1 MAALPRLSKPNFF
14 TWTRASLLLFF
25 SLLCDR
31 MDIKL
36 NAGKWQQNEQTAPL
50 DLFVSVGGVGFK
62 VSLREE
68 SRVGKEKAW
77 ALSSCSSTTL
87 WPFHADDWFR
97 CGEQGEERSG
107 SGLCPLITLHYR
119 TGGIY
124 HQTPKASVRGEHWN
138 QSLRLHA
145 IHPGPR
151 KAALWSATTSIF
163 SVRGGTSEKGGR
175 AGGWE
180 GVAEEGEEAKRQRTA
195 RRKGI

>member
-1 MAALPRLSKPNFF
+1 MKGQLFPPKKGASHLFSAFF
-14 TWTRASLLLFF
+14 FAI
-25 SLLCDR
+25 
-31 MDIKL
+31 DIKL
-36 NAGKWQQNEQTAPL
+36 NVAQQQTDERTAL
-50 DLFVSVGGVGFK
+50 DLFVSAGGF
-62 VSLREE
+62 E
-68 SRVGKEKAW
+68 SESCAPSRAGNEKAW

-107 SGLCPLITLHYR
+107 SRLCPLITLHYR

-145 IHPGPR
+145 IHPGPQ
-151 KAALWSATTSIF
+151 KAALCSATASIF
-163 SVRGGTSEKGGR
+163 SVGERGERWRKGGGR
-175 AGGWE
+175 LGVGG
-180 GVAEEGEEAKRQRTA
+180 EAKRPRTA